1 MRSPIWLSY
10 LAGAVLVVLL
20 LNLFGSIM
28 AASLAKLHLSH
39 AMAALIG
46 ACIIAGGLIN
56 IPVARVER
64 TGEASVNLLAIFGL
78 DKVFP
83 QMCRTCHETIIA
95 VNVGGCV
102 IPVGL
107 ALYEFSYLAANG
119 SGPAWR
125 VGAAILA
132 NVVVCYLI
140 ARPVPGVG
148 IAMPGFIPPLVA
160 VTTALI
166 LAPAEAPPAAFIA
179 GVLGPLIGA
188 DLLHIKDISKIAST
202 GIASIGGAG
211 TFDGIVLSGIAA
223 AYLA

>member
-1 MRSPIWLSY
+1 MRTQIWLSY
-10 LAGAVLVVLL
+10 LVSAILVVLL

-28 AASLAKLHLSH
+28 TASLAKLHISH
-39 AMAALIG
+39 ATAALIG
-46 ACIIAGGLIN
+46 AAIIAGGLIN

-64 TGEASVNLLAIFGL
+64 TGEASVNPLAIFGL

-83 QMCRTCHETIIA
+83 QMCRTCRETIIA

-107 ALYEFSYLAANG
+107 ALYEFSYLEANG
-119 SGPAWR
+119 SGLAWR

-132 NVVVCYLI
+132 NVAVCYLI
-140 ARPVPGVG
+140 ARPVPNVG
-148 IAMPGFIPPLVA
+148 IAMPGVVPPLVA
-160 VTTALI
+160 VVTALI
-166 LAPAEAPPAAFIA
+166 LAPAEAPPVAFIA

-188 DLLHIKDISKIAST
+188 DLLHLKDISKIAST